1 MRFNGFSD
9 IFRNYKPFLELK
21 KFAEENAG
29 KIAGVDGLTDGAKA
43 HIASVLTEEIK
54 KPCLWIL
61 KNQKDARKLKS
72 ILEFYQNDVFLLPD
86 HEFIYYEVYARS
98 EDEKKERI
106 NFFENLYKKKAGIYL
121 VTPVSFLA
129 PVPEKEAFLSQSF
142 KISVGDEIS
151 VKELIKKLD
160 NFERCD
166 ETQNPGQYSQRG
178 GIVDIFPYTSNSP
191 YRIEFFG
198 DEIDSIRTFDTI
210 TKLSIE
216 KIETAVISNLSEY
229 TIKDKKKLKKDI
241 QKKLENSKDEE
252 LNKILTRDIERL
264 ENNES
269 LHAYD
274 RYFPLI
280 TENLSSICE
289 YIDNDFFIIVDS
301 PNDIYEYSLTIYK
314 EHSDYLCELFERSI
328 IIKDNLKFF
337 KNPQE
342 TIKNLYKN
350 NVIHFGFL
358 KNNFGEKH
366 PDIKID
372 IPNKNVMSTS
382 GSITIF
388 IDEIKEF
395 LEEDYFV
402 LIPGRTKEKAER
414 LSFTLSNYDINA
426 AVINDFSEIVK
437 GASILP
443 FSGFSEGF
451 CYPELRFAYFSDIY
465 SDTNKPKR
473 RKEAKNENAITNFS
487 DLSPGDC
494 VVHPVHGIG
503 MYEGITRLRI
513 EKEEKDLIKI
523 RYHGNDNLYIPVNQL
538 STLYKYV
545 GDDSKTVKLN
555 RLGGA
560 DFSKVKSRVKKSCE
574 DLAEQLIELYKN
586 RENAVGFKFSEDN
599 DMQIQ
604 FERTFP
610 YEETQDQLDSIYD
623 VKKDMQSSHP
633 MDRLICGDVGYG
645 KTEVALRAAFKAVCD
660 GKQVAYLAPTTVL
673 AKQHYN
679 TFCERM
685 KDFPVSVG
693 LLSRFCT
700 RKEITNTIKE
710 LKSGL
715 CDIVIGTHRLLSDDV
730 GFKDL
735 GLLIIDEE
743 QRFGVKHKE
752 KIKAMKTGI
761 DILTLSATPIPRTL
775 NMAMVGI
782 RDVSTLKEPPCDRH
796 PVRTF
801 VMEYNEGIICD
812 AIKKELARN
821 GQVFYVY
828 NRVESIHSV
837 AKKISDNFPDA
848 VVKVAH
854 GKLSREE
861 MEKIFYEMS
870 LGEID
875 ILVCTT
881 IIETGLDIPNVNTM
895 IVENA
900 DYFGLSQLYQLRGR
914 VGRSSR
920 LAYCYLTYRPFKSIS
935 EVSEKRLKAIK
946 EFTEFGSGFKIAMR
960 DLEIRGAGNI
970 LGAQQHGHMDA
981 VGYDMYLKLL
991 DEAVKEKRGEKIEEK
1006 VQCHIDIKVSAFID
1020 SSYISDHNTKM
1031 EIYKKISLIES
1042 EEDYLDLCDE
1052 MTDRFSNIPKE
1063 TLNLLDISYIKSL
1076 CENIGIFEVMDI
1088 NSSITFKMNKM
1099 DNEFVK
1105 TVLTTDRKYK
1115 GKILFGAGKTP
1126 YFTLKLITL
1135 DKTKEVKEFI
1145 LALKEAL
1152 KEELHL

>member
-1 MRFNGFSD
+1 MRFNGFSSVLK
-9 IFRNYKPFLELK
+9 NYEPFINLK
-21 KFAEENAG
+21 NFIKEKNG
-29 KIAGVDGLTDGAKA
+29 KIAGIDGLTDGAKA
-43 HIASVLTEEIK
+43 HIAATLTEDINA
-54 KPCLWIL
+54 PCLWIL
-61 KNQKDARKLKS
+61 KNSRDARKIKS
-72 ILEFYQNDVFLLPD
+72 MAEFYGIDVFLLPD
-86 HEFIYYEVYARS
+86 HEFVYYEVYASS
-98 EDEKKERI
+98 EDEKRERI
-106 NFFENLYKKKAGIYL
+106 NFFENLYKKKAGLYL

-129 PVPEKEAFLSQSF
+129 PAPEKEGFLAQSF
-142 KISVGDEIS
+142 EISVGDEIS
-151 VKELIKKLD
+151 VKELVKRLD
-160 NFERCD
+160 NFERTD
-166 ETQNPGQYSQRG
+166 ETESPGQYSVRG
-178 GIVDIFPYTSNSP
+178 GITDIFPYTAKLP

-216 KIETAVISNLSEY
+216 KVDTAVISNLSEY
-229 TIKDKKKLKKDI
+229 TIKDKKKLAEELTKV
-241 QKKLENSKDEE
+241 LENSENED
-252 LNKILTRDIERL
+252 LNKILLRDIERIK
-264 ENNES
+264 NSES
-269 LHAYD
+269 LHSYD

-280 TENLSSICE
+280 TENLSTIPE
-289 YIDNDFFIIVDS
+289 YIDEDFIIILDD
-301 PNDIYEYSLTIYK
+301 PNDIYEYSSTIYK
-314 EHSDYLCELFERSI
+314 EHTDYLCELYERNI
-328 IIKDNLKFF
+328 IIKENLKFF
-337 KNPQE
+337 KNPQDI
-342 TIKNLYKN
+342 IKNLYKN

-358 KNNFGEKH
+358 KNNFGDKI
-366 PDIKID
+366 PDIKIN
-372 IPNKNVMSTS
+372 IPTKNVMSTS

-388 IDEIKEF
+388 ADEIKEF

-402 LIPGRTKEKAER
+402 LIPGRTKDKAER
-414 LSFTLSNYDINA
+414 LSFTLSNYGINA
-426 AVINDFSEIVK
+426 AVIKDFSKIVK
-437 GASILP
+437 GVSILP
-443 FSGFSEGF
+443 FSGFCEGF
-451 CYPELRFAYFSDIY
+451 CYPDLKFAYFSDIY
-465 SDTNKPKR
+465 SDQKTKRR
-473 RKEAKNENAITNFS
+473 RKESKNENAITNFS
-487 DLSPGDC
+487 DLSEGDC

-503 MYEGITRLRI
+503 VYEGIKRLKI
-513 EKEEKDLIKI
+513 EGEEKDLIKI

-538 STLYKYV
+538 GTLYKYV
-545 GDDSKTVKLN
+545 GDDAKTVKLN

-560 DFSKVKSRVKKSCE
+560 DFSRVKSRVKKSCE

-586 RENAVGFKFSEDN
+586 RETAPGFQFSEDN

-610 YEETQDQLDSIYD
+610 YEETQDQLDSIYE
-623 VKKDMQSSHP
+623 VKKDMQSPHP

-645 KTEVALRAAFKAVCD
+645 KTEIALRAAFKAVCD

-685 KDFPVSVG
+685 KDFPVTVG

-700 RKEITNTIKE
+700 RKEITSTIKE

-730 GFKDL
+730 DFKDL
-735 GLLIIDEE
+735 GLLIVDEE

-801 VMEYNEGIICD
+801 VMEYNESIVND

-821 GQVFYVY
+821 GQVFYLY

-837 AKKISDNFPDA
+837 AKRISDSFPDA
-848 VVKVAH
+848 TVKVAH

-895 IVENA
+895 IIENS

-935 EVSEKRLKAIK
+935 DVSEKRLKAIK

-970 LGAQQHGHMDA
+970 LGAEQHGHMDA

-991 DEAVKEKRGEKIEEK
+991 DEAVREKRGEKIEEK
-1006 VQCHIDIKVSAFID
+1006 IQCHIDIKVSAFID
-1020 SSYISDHNTKM
+1020 SAYISDHNTKM
-1031 EIYKKISLIES
+1031 EIYKKISLIEN
-1042 EEDYLDLCDE
+1042 EEDYSDLYDE
-1052 MTDRFSNIPKE
+1052 MTDRFSDVPKE

-1076 CENIGIFEVMDI
+1076 CERIGIFEVTDI
-1088 NSSITFKMNKM
+1088 NSSITFKMKEM
-1099 DNEFVK
+1099 SNEFVR
-1105 TVLTTDRKYK
+1105 TVLVTDRKYK

-1126 YFTLKLITL
+1126 YFTLKLLTL
-1135 DKTKEVKEFI
+1135 DKTKEIKAFI
-1145 LALKEAL
+1145 LALLSLLENT
-1152 KEELHL
+1152 